1 MPIKRTFYVIFVIVM
16 VVIAALAG
24 VVGGGVAV
32 YKVMAQKQ
40 STIPVA
46 SQVNS
51 NVTVSSPSQTATLT
65 FSSTQIETTITQVVQ
80 NVGPAV
86 VTVTGTVPGQS
97 TFFGQSPASTVSGT
111 GVFISAQGYILTND
125 HVISGAQ
132 NLTVTL
138 ADGST
143 QPVTVVGADQYSDI
157 AVLKTSGKV
166 PAVATLGNSDLLKP
180 GETVIAIGSPLG
192 QFQNTVTEG
201 VVSALNRSLDTGNGY
216 TINGLIQTDAAINPG
231 NSGGPLVDLAGE
243 VIGINSYLISN
254 SSSGTA
260 VEGLGFSIA
269 INTAKA
275 VGTQLIQSG
284 SLVRPY
290 LGITFQVI
298 TPDIATTY
306 SLPVQWGVY
315 ITAIQSGSPAAAAKL
330 QVGDIIT
337 SVGGVA
343 MDQNNDYINLLF
355 THKPGD
361 VVAIAYYRGGQTYT
375 VNVTL
380 GQSQSGG

>member
-1 MPIKRTFYVIFVIVM
+1 MPVKRFFYVFFLIVM
-16 VVIAALAG
+16 VVGAALAG
-24 VVGGGVAV
+24 VVAGGVAV

-40 STIPVA
+40 TTIPVA
-46 SQVNS
+46 SQLSTNLI
-51 NVTVSSPSQTATLT
+51 NGSPSQTTKL
-65 FSSTQIETTITQVVQ
+65 FFGSTQIDTSITQVVQ

-86 VTVTGTVPGQS
+86 VTVTGTIPGQS

-132 NLTVTL
+132 NLTITL

-157 AVLKTSGKV
+157 AVLKTTGKV

-275 VGTQLIQSG
+275 VATQLIQSG

-337 SVGGVA
+337 SVGGIA

-355 THKPGD
+355 THKPSD
-361 VVAIAYYRGGQTYT
+361 VVAIGYYRNGQTYI

>member
-1 MPIKRTFYVIFVIVM
+1 
-16 VVIAALAG
+16 
-24 VVGGGVAV
+24 
-32 YKVMAQKQ
+32 
-40 STIPVA
+40 
-46 SQVNS
+46 
-51 NVTVSSPSQTATLT
+51 
-65 FSSTQIETTITQVVQ
+65 
-80 NVGPAV
+80 
-86 VTVTGTVPGQS
+86 
-97 TFFGQSPASTVSGT
+97 
-111 GVFISAQGYILTND
+111 
-125 HVISGAQ
+125 
-132 NLTVTL
+132 
-138 ADGST
+138 
-143 QPVTVVGADQYSDI
+143 
-157 AVLKTSGKV
+157 
-166 PAVATLGNSDLLKP
+166 
-180 GETVIAIGSPLG
+180 LG

-275 VGTQLIQSG
+275 VATQLIQSG

-337 SVGGVA
+337 SVGGIA

-355 THKPGD
+355 THKPSD
-361 VVAIAYYRGGQTYT
+361 VVAIGYYRNGQTYT
-375 VNVTL
+375 VDVTL

>member
-1 MPIKRTFYVIFVIVM
+1 MT
-16 VVIAALAG
+16 
-24 VVGGGVAV
+24 
-32 YKVMAQKQ
+32 QKQ

-46 SQVNS
+46 SQINS
-51 NVTVSSPSQTATLT
+51 NVTVSSPSQTTNLT
-65 FSSTQIETTITQVVQ
+65 YSSTQIETTITQVVQ

-86 VTVTGTVPGQS
+86 VTVTGKVPGQS

-132 NLTVTL
+132 NLTITL

-157 AVLKTSGKV
+157 AVLKTTGKV

-275 VGTQLIQSG
+275 VATQLIQSG

-298 TPDIATTY
+298 TPDIAATY
-306 SLPVQWGVY
+306 SLPVKWGVY
-315 ITAIQSGSPAAAAKL
+315 ITAIQGGSPAAAAKL

-343 MDQNNDYINLLF
+343 LDQNNDYINLLF

-361 VVAIAYYRGGQTYT
+361 FVAIGYYRSGQTYT
-375 VNVTL
+375 INVTL
-380 GQSQSGG
+380 DQTQSGG